1 MVDLATSSSSSGVGV
16 GAVAVH
22 HHHAV
27 AVAAA
32 IEDNS
37 LSVMAG
43 SEPPGLN
50 TDTLDSVRAA
60 CM

>member
-1 MVDLATSSSSSGVGV
+1 MVTSSSSSGVAV
-16 GAVAVH
+16 GSTGH
-22 HHHAV
+22 HS
-27 AVAAA
+27 AASA
-32 IEDNS
+32 AMATMEDNS

-60 CM
+60 CI

>member
-1 MVDLATSSSSSGVGV
+1 M
-16 GAVAVH
+16 GAAAVH